1 MHDINLNENILKKQ
15 EKLAEQ
21 VRSKLAENKIK
32 AFNVMGAIGS
42 GKTSLIENIVKKKEK
57 VNFGAIAGDV
67 AGNEDY
73 KRFKNLHIPAANL
86 NTKSECHLDAH
97 LVEHALAHLPLDK
110 IEVLFIENVGNLVC
124 PADFPLG
131 TDQDIVV
138 ISVTEGEDMIRKHP
152 QIFAQSD
159 LTLVNKIDL
168 AEIIGVEPDKIVN
181 DFRNINPGGT
191 IVLTDCGSGRGI
203 KTVIKHLGIGQSLA
217 SKL

>member
-1 MHDINLNENILKKQ
+1 MHDINLNENVLEKQ

-21 VRSKLAENKIK
+21 VRSKLATNKIK

-42 GKTSLIENIVKKKEK
+42 GKTSLIETIVKRVSN
-57 VNFGAIAGDV
+57 VNFAGIAGDV

-73 KRFKNLHIPAANL
+73 KRFKNLGIPAANL
-86 NTKSECHLDAH
+86 NTNLECHLDAH
-97 LVEHALAHLPLDK
+97 LVEHALAHLPLDE
-110 IEVLFIENVGNLVC
+110 IEVLFVENVGNLVC

-138 ISVTEGEDMIRKHP
+138 ISVTEGDDMIRKHP

-168 AEIIGVEPDKIVN
+168 AEIVGVDPDKIVS
-181 DFRNINPGGT
+181 DFRKINPGGT
-191 IVLTDCGSGRGI
+191 VVLTDCVSGPGI
-203 KTVIKHLGIGQSLA
+203 EKVIEHLGIGESLS